1 MLTCVLLTGGSGTR
15 LWPLSRRDFPKQF
28 LALDGDNSLLENT
41 VDRLK
46 GIADEQR
53 LLAVGGE
60 AHRFI
65 VREHLE
71 RRGVSSTPIIL
82 EPSPRNTAP
91 AVAVAALHAAQTTG
105 EDTVLLVS
113 PADHVVRNAQAFQQA
128 ARKAADIARKGVLVT
143 FGITPDRPETGYGY
157 IQAGS
162 ARADGAFDIA
172 RFVEKPDLE
181 TAKGYLAEGNYTWNA
196 GVFVFTAGTFIEELR
211 QHAPEILEA
220 CEQALIGAKH
230 DGPFIRLDEAAFA
243 ACPEDSI
250 DYAVMEKTN
259 RAVVLPLDCGW
270 NDVGS
275 FSYLA
280 ELGSP
285 DADGNVTRGD
295 VILHGC
301 ANASVQARSRLVAA
315 IGLEDTVIVETDD
328 AVLVSKADRVQEV
341 KVIAKALSAQ
351 GRSEAVHHPEVFRP
365 WGSYQGVDEGPRHQV
380 KRIVVKPGEKL
391 SLQMHHHRA
400 EHWIV
405 VKGTAKVTCGEKVV
419 MLTEDQSTYIPVG
432 TTHRL
437 ENPGKIPL
445 ELIEVQTGSYLGEDD
460 IVRFQD
466 DYGRSE

>member
-28 LALDGDNSLLENT
+28 LALENERSLLENT
-41 VDRLK
+41 VSRLQ
-46 GIADEQR
+46 GIDSEQN
-53 LLAVGGE
+53 LLAIGGE
-60 AHRFI
+60 SHRFT

-71 RRGVSSTPIIL
+71 RRGEEHTPIIL
-82 EPSPRNTAP
+82 EPAPRNTAP
-91 AVAVAALHAAQTTG
+91 AVAAAALQAARTSG
-105 EDTVLLVS
+105 DDTVLLVS
-113 PADHVVRNAQAFQQA
+113 PADHVVRDPEAFRVA
-128 ARKAADIARKGVLVT
+128 ARKAAEIARSGVLVT

-157 IQAGS
+157 IQAG
-162 ARADGAFDIA
+162 AQRDDGAYDIA
-172 RFVEKPDLE
+172 RFVEKPDLA
-181 TAKGYLAEGNYTWNA
+181 TAEGYLTEGNYTWNA
-196 GVFVFTAGTFIEELR
+196 GVFVFTAGTLLEEMR
-211 QHAPEILEA
+211 KHAPAIVEA
-220 CEQALIGAKH
+220 CESALANAED
-230 DGPFIRLDEAAFA
+230 DGDFIRLDADAFI

-250 DYAVMEKTN
+250 DYAVMEKTQ

-275 FSYLA
+275 FGYLA
-280 ELGSP
+280 ELDTA

-295 VILHGC
+295 VMLQGC
-301 ANASVQARSRLVAA
+301 QNTSVQADSRLVAA
-315 IGLEDTVIVETDD
+315 IGLDDTVIIETDD
-328 AVLVSKADRVQEV
+328 AVLVSKADRLQEV
-341 KVIAKALSAQ
+341 KTVAKKLGAQ
-351 GRSEAVHHPEVFRP
+351 GRNEAVHHPEVFRP
-365 WGSYQGVDEGPRHQV
+365 WGSYQGVDEGERHQV

-405 VKGTAKVTCGEKVV
+405 VKGTAKVTRGDEVI
-419 MLTEDQSTYIPVG
+419 MLTEDQSTYIPLG

-466 DYGRSE
+466 DYGRSK